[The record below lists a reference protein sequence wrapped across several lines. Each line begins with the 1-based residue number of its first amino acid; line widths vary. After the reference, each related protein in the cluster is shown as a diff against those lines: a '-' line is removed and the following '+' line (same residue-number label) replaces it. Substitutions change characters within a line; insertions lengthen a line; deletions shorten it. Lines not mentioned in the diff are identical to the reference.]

1 MSLRPALAK
10 LACAVALL
18 GLLCWPGSCRHPTSA
33 PAPAFYYWQTTFRL
47 SATER
52 QYLDDLHCQLLYVK
66 FLDIGRDPDL
76 GSIRPFSQLEMR
88 DTAGLGGR
96 TLVPTVFLTNAV
108 FQNLAPEKIDW
119 LAKKTATA
127 LQRIAARCPAGSVG
141 TLYQFDCDWTPS
153 TRQAFFLFLQKVRPC
168 LPPGSQLSA
177 TIRLH
182 QYKAPRQTGVPP
194 VDRGML
200 MLYNTGNLDDP
211 AEENSIFQ
219 PAAAQRYLV
228 GAPVR
233 YPLPLDVALPVF
245 SWALVYRDDVLWKI
259 LPNPGPAAWSDTAR
273 FEATGPQRFRIRQG
287 TFAGGHYLRPDD
299 RLRLE
304 AVDLPLLGQAAR
316 LANSI
321 RLADDATVAFF
332 HLDSTTVER
341 YPVAVLDSIGRI
353 FEQ

>member
-10 LACAVALL
+10 FACAAALL
-18 GLLCWPGSCRHPTSA
+18 GWLVGCRHPA
-33 PAPAFYYWQTTFRL
+33 PARTLAFYYWQTTFRL
-47 SATER
+47 SAMER
-52 QYLDDLHCQLLYVK
+52 QHLDDLHCRLLYVK

-108 FQNLAPEKIDW
+108 FQNLAPDKIDW

-127 LQRIAARCPAGSVG
+127 LQRIAGRCPPGSVG

-153 TRQAFFLFLQKVRPC
+153 TRQAFFLFLQKIRPC
-168 LPPGSQLSA
+168 LPPDSQLSA

-200 MLYNTGNLDDP
+200 MLYNTGDLDDP

-219 PAAAQRYLV
+219 PAAAQRYLG

-245 SWALVYRDDVLWKI
+245 SWALVYRDDALWKI

-304 AVDLPLLGQAAR
+304 AVDLPLLDQAAR

-332 HLDSTTVER
+332 NLDSTTVER